1 MNDVRRFLTV
11 IGILF
16 VILFGLTEIVLP
28 HILNNMLKEKIA
40 QLTYSQE
47 VKLSVDSSP
56 RFLIAAGKVDK
67 IYGEVKNGRIGELDT
82 ADLKLDAQNVKVDM
96 VSLLFA
102 DKTNQEGK
110 RKTVED
116 YLKSVG
122 NVKMTGVITQD
133 NLRDFLQKKVS
144 QLDNLELKMTP
155 EEINATSNVTI
166 MGRSAD
172 IELSGIIIADEGDLY
187 FRMTKLNVKNAIL
200 RHVQLDRFFGD
211 IKIVS
216 ADKLPIGLKFD
227 SVEMQ
232 DGQAILTAVRGIQQ

>member
-1 MNDVRRFLTV
+1 MRRFLTV